1 MAVVN
6 TKSTVI
12 TNADA
17 TTGQTLNIKSL
28 SGGVVKVARG
38 IVETANGD
46 DIASVYRFCRLPS
59 HAKIVS
65 VKLYS
70 DDIGT
75 TTIADFGLYRTAKD
89 GGAVVDADAFASAVS
104 LKDGAVSGTE
114 IQHESAV
121 YGVEDVEKSL
131 WEIAGVS
138 TDPKVM
144 YDVCATLT
152 AAADAVG
159 TISLIVEYVDGD

>member
-12 TNADA
+12 TNADS
-17 TTGQTLNIKSL
+17 TTYTLNKKGL

-38 IVETANGD
+38 TVETANGD

-59 HAKIVS
+59 SARIVMIQ
-65 VKLYS
+65 LWS
-70 DDIGT
+70 DDVGT
-75 TTIADFGLYRTAKD
+75 TTIADFGLYKTAAD

-104 LKDGAVSGTE
+104 LKDGAVAGTM
-114 IQHESAV
+114 IHHESAV
-121 YGVEDVEKSL
+121 YGVEDIETQL
-131 WEIAGVS
+131 YQIAGLS
-138 TDPKVM
+138 TDPNIM

-152 AAADAVG
+152 AAADAAG
-159 TISLIVEYVDGD
+159 TVSLLVFYTDGD

>member
-17 TTGQTLNIKSL
+17 TTNTLNKKGL

-38 IVETANGD
+38 TVETANGD

-59 HAKIVS
+59 RARIVM

-70 DDIGT
+70 DDVGT
-75 TTIADFGLYRTAKD
+75 TTIADFGLYRTAAD
-89 GGAVVDADAFASAVS
+89 GGAVVDADAFGSAVS
-104 LKDGAVSGTE
+104 LKDGAISGTE

-121 YGVEDVEKSL
+121 YGVEDVEQQL
-131 WEIAGVS
+131 WQIAGAS
-138 TDPKVM
+138 TDPNID

-152 AAADAVG
+152 AAADAAG
-159 TISLIVEYVDGD
+159 TVSLLVFYTDGD

>member
-12 TNADA
+12 TNADS
-17 TTGQTLNIKSL
+17 TTYTLNKKGL

-38 IVETANGD
+38 TVETTATD

-59 HAKIVS
+59 SARIVM

-70 DDIGT
+70 DDINTAGEF
-75 TTIADFGLYRTAKD
+75 DFGLYKTAAD
-89 GGAVVDADAFASAVS
+89 GGAVVDADAFASAVVLDS
-104 LKDGAVSGTE
+104 GAIVGTE

-121 YGVEDVEKSL
+121 YGVEDIETQL
-131 WEIAGVS
+131 WQIAGLS
-138 TDPKVM
+138 TDPKIM
-144 YDVCATLT
+144 YDVCATAT
-152 AAADAVG
+152 EAPNGAG
-159 TISLIVEYVDGD
+159 TISLLVFYTDGD

>member
-17 TTGQTLNIKSL
+17 TTQTMNRKALA
-28 SGGVVKVARG
+28 GGVLKQARG
-38 IVETANGD
+38 TVKTANGD
-46 DIASVYRFCRLPS
+46 DIASVYRFVRLPS
-59 HAKIVS
+59 SAYIS
-65 VKLYS
+65 RIKLYS

-75 TTIADFGLYRTAKD
+75 TTIADFGLYRTAAD

-104 LKDGAVSGTE
+104 LKDGAISGTE

-121 YGVEDVEKSL
+121 YGVEDVEQQL
-131 WEIAGVS
+131 WQIAGLS
-138 TDPKVM
+138 ADPKVM

-152 AAADAVG
+152 AAADAAG
-159 TISLIVEYVDGD
+159 TISLIVEYLDGN

>member
-6 TKSTVI
+6 TKSTLI
-12 TNADA
+12 TNADN
-17 TTGQTLNIKSL
+17 TTYTLTKKDL
-28 SGGVVKVARG
+28 AAGVVKVARAT
-38 IVETANGD
+38 VETANGD
-46 DIASVYRFCRLPS
+46 DIASVYRFFRLPS
-59 HAKIVS
+59 RARVVS
-65 VKLYS
+65 LQLYS

-75 TTIADFGLYRTAKD
+75 TTIADFGLYRTAAD

-121 YGVEDVEKSL
+121 YGVEDVETQL
-131 WEIAGVS
+131 WQIAAAT
-138 TDPKVM
+138 TDPNIM

-152 AAADAVG
+152 AAADAAG
-159 TISLIVEYVDGD
+159 TISLVCLYTDGD